1 MSLDSAPA
9 PERVVLLPPVPRV
22 VEPAGAT
29 GIEARALRHDA
40 AHIESRKCANGGA
53 RVRRDRRVEA
63 ILVVEELVAGP
74 REARADAGRPPLEDG
89 PRLVPPEQTKTHV
102 ELDGPRR
109 VALFGVGLGDAD
121 AAVPRVLADVAGLEA
136 LERVLKTRVQ
146 FVRLRWFH
154 SVRLVLRRRM
164 NLTS

>member
-1 MSLDSAPA
+1 M
-9 PERVVLLPPVPRV
+9 VLLPPVPRV
-22 VEPAGAT
+22 VEPAAT
-29 GIEARALRHDA
+29 SRVEASTLGHHTT
-40 AHIESRKCANGGA
+40 HIERRQRADGGA

-63 ILVVEELVAGP
+63 ILVVEELVARP

-89 PRLVPPEQTKTHV
+89 PRLVPPEQTKPHI

-109 VALFGVGLGDAD
+109 VALFRVGLGDAD